1 MKMEERKFLNRKL
14 VDSIRKKEERND
26 IFPTICRFVLAL
38 CPPPRGTEG
47 RIEVKEKGGG
57 GVEAQEEKKRGRRS
71 VLQRRWCMQQP
82 PSCTRD
88 APASL
93 HFAACLS
100 RRDFPRNPTTP
111 RTVFHQL
118 FLLPHSCIL
127 PSPPP
132 PLRAACP
139 TPLTYNAPQQPP
151 PSLYLPSTA
160 LSHALPS
167 LTLSCFLSL
176 STFLVN
182 EVPISPPTTKLE
194 KDLVLGT
201 SCKRVLREICLARK
215 ASVYARWL
223 K

>member
-1 MKMEERKFLNRKL
+1 MEGAWR
-14 VDSIRKKEERND
+14 RKKRRREDVGVSCND
-26 IFPTICRFVLAL
+26 DGACSSLPAAPAMHL
-38 CPPPRGTEG
+38 PPF
-47 RIEVKEKGGG
+47 I
-57 GVEAQEEKKRGRRS
+57 
-71 VLQRRWCMQQP
+71 LQRASRGETFRETQP
-82 PSCTRD
+82 LLAPFFINCSCYHIH
-88 APASL
+88 AS
-93 HFAACLS
+93 F
-100 RRDFPRNPTTP
+100 
-111 RTVFHQL
+111 
-118 FLLPHSCIL
+118 
-127 PSPPP
+127 PP

>member
-1 MKMEERKFLNRKL
+1 MVHAAASQLHPRCTCLPSFCSVPLAERLSEKPNHSSHRFS
-14 VDSIRKKEERND
+14 SI
-26 IFPTICRFVLAL
+26 VLA
-38 CPPPRGTEG
+38 TTF
-47 RIEVKEKGGG
+47 
-57 GVEAQEEKKRGRRS
+57 
-71 VLQRRWCMQQP
+71 MH
-82 PSCTRD
+82 PS
-88 APASL
+88 
-93 HFAACLS
+93 
-100 RRDFPRNPTTP
+100 
-111 RTVFHQL
+111 
-118 FLLPHSCIL
+118 L
-127 PSPPP
+127 PSS